1 MQHALVPHF
10 PFSSSDC
17 YRQAKYLG
25 LRTVCLK
32 VLFCFHC
39 QFNAMRPRLS
49 SVPLILVFRCHPQ
62 VKYTPGCGG
71 RRRRRTG
78 WRCRMRATT
87 WTAGGGRRTR
97 RARTAAP
104 VATSTVGFPHDVLSR
119 RRPRPPP
126 APGGRAR
133 RCPPRRGSV
142 LGQRVRRRASAGRTG
157 CARRPGPRAAGGGR
171 AEQGRRR
178 RCPRAPPASPTTPCP
193 VGGRVLLQRPGACAS
208 LSSREG
214 ECVPGQRVRRRTGAG
229 RTGCARPPGQWA
241 AGGRRRTH
249 RARTAAPVPTSSPAS
264 PNTSS
269 PVGGRL
275 LLQRPPGVRVAVL
288 LGAPGGGRA
297 PRGYPVRKEVPG
309 VAALPRPGPPLW
321 RY

>member
-142 LGQRVRRRASAGRTG
+142 LGQRVRRRASAGRPG
-157 CARRPGPRAAGGGR
+157 CAQQHDQDRGRRDRMRATTGAVGGGR
-171 AEQGRRR
+171 PAADTQSKDGSAGAHE
-178 RCPRAPPASPTTPCP
+178 RA
-193 VGGRVLLQRPGACAS
+193 
-208 LSSREG
+208 
-214 ECVPGQRVRRRTGAG
+214 
-229 RTGCARPPGQWA
+229 
-241 AGGRRRTH
+241 
-249 RARTAAPVPTSSPAS
+249 AAPVPTSSPAS
-264 PNTSS
+264 PKTSS

-275 LLQRPPGVRVAVL
+275 LLQCPLGVRVAVL

-297 PRGYPVRKEVPG
+297 PRGYPARKEVPG
-309 VAALPRPGPPLW
+309 VAALPGPGPPLW

>member
-157 CARRPGPRAAGGGR
+157 CARRHDRDRGRRAAD
-171 AEQGRRR
+171 
-178 RCPRAPPASPTTPCP
+178 APSKDD
-193 VGGRVLLQRPGACAS
+193 
-208 LSSREG
+208 
-214 ECVPGQRVRRRTGAG
+214 GAG
-229 RTGCARPPGQWA
+229 AHEPRRLPP
-241 AGGRRRTH
+241 
-249 RARTAAPVPTSSPAS
+249 
-264 PNTSS
+264 
-269 PVGGRL
+269 
-275 LLQRPPGVRVAVL
+275 
-288 LGAPGGGRA
+288 
-297 PRGYPVRKEVPG
+297 
-309 VAALPRPGPPLW
+309 
-321 RY
+321 